1 MRISYKKCYDDVT
14 LAKAAELIKKAE
26 FTIAEICKEL
36 HTSVPTLVRNM
47 NRYFSIIDGE
57 GETDWRKIYK
67 TKYSI
72 NKQKKKRTRIVW
84 ECAMCGGESKTEVDQ
99 CSRCGSYCI
108 NRRELID
115 KLTSTELRAANMIGR
130 RKKTNEKLSLSKM

>member
-1 MRISYKKCYDDVT
+1 MRINHKKYYDDAT
-14 LAKAAELIKKAE
+14 FEKAAGLIKKAE
-26 FTIAEICKEL
+26 LTIAEICKEL

-72 NKQKKKRTRIVW
+72 NKQKKKRVRIVW
-84 ECAMCGGESKTEVDQ
+84 ECAMCGGESETEVDQ
-99 CSRCGSYCI
+99 CQRCGSYCVS
-108 NRRELID
+108 RKELQDEI
-115 KLTSTELRAANMIGR
+115 TSSELRSANMTGR
-130 RKKTNEKLSLSKM
+130 RKDKRKIKK

>member
-1 MRISYKKCYDDVT
+1 MKINHKKYYDDT
-14 LAKAAELIKKAE
+14 KLEKAAGLIRKAE
-26 FTIAEICKEL
+26 LTIVEICKEL
-36 HTSVPTLVRNM
+36 HTSVSTLVRNM
-47 NRYFSIIDGE
+47 NRYFNTIDGE

-72 NKQKKKRTRIVW
+72 NKQKKKRIRIVW
-84 ECAMCGGESKTEVDQ
+84 ECAMCGGESKIEVKQ

-115 KLTSTELRAANMIGR
+115 KLTSTELRSANMQGR
-130 RKKTNEKLSLSKM
+130 RKKKQ